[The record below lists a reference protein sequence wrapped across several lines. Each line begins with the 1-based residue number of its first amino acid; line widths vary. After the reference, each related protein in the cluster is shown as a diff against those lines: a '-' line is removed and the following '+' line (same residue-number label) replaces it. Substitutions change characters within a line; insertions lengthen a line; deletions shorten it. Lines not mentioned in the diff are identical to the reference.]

1 MSKMDTRFKLRF
13 IANKKGQLLREAL
26 QEWRI
31 SKRALTAIKFDGGLL
46 TVNGVERNVRHVLDI
61 GDCVE
66 VTFPPE
72 ERSDG
77 LAIENGD
84 LTHRI

>member
-1 MSKMDTRFKLRF
+1 MDTRFKLRF

-66 VTFPPE
+66 VTFPLRKE
-72 ERSDG
+72 VTG
-77 LAIENGD
+77 LLLKMVI
-84 LTHRI
+84 